1 LKPLHDSLFSLLKS
15 FPNDATFD
23 QQASVKRC
31 FAKVKLA
38 KKSFG
43 YDLSAATDRL
53 PISIQVQILSPLIG
67 AEAAV
72 AWADLLVNRDYFL
85 SKKASGSSD
94 MLIRYSVGQPM
105 GALSSWAMLAVTH
118 HLIVQLAFR
127 TARSLSFSQGKVV

>member
-1 LKPLHDSLFSLLKS
+1 MKPLHDAIFSLLKS

-53 PISIQVQILSPLIG
+53 PISIQIQVLSPLIG
-67 AEAAV
+67 EVAAR
-72 AWADLLVNRDYFL
+72 A
-85 SKKASGSSD
+85 
-94 MLIRYSVGQPM
+94 
-105 GALSSWAMLAVTH
+105 
-118 HLIVQLAFR
+118 
-127 TARSLSFSQGKVV
+127 